1 MIPLSYRVE
10 PVTKLAYDADLKALA
25 LLDSWRFLLRGIKIM
40 FRCFA
45 SAIIAFL
52 IMWMLM
58 WNNAKY
64 SRIEKKQLCF
74 KAAIIAYVLRSIIFF
89 ITGI

>member
-1 MIPLSYRVE
+1 
-10 PVTKLAYDADLKALA
+10 
-25 LLDSWRFLLRGIKIM
+25 M

-45 SAIIAFL
+45 AAIIAFL
-52 IMWMLM
+52 ILLMLL

-64 SRIEKKQLCF
+64 SRIEKMQLCF
-74 KAAIIAYVLRSIIFF
+74 KAVIMAYVFWSIIFF

>member
-1 MIPLSYRVE
+1 
-10 PVTKLAYDADLKALA
+10 
-25 LLDSWRFLLRGIKIM
+25 M

-74 KAAIIAYVLRSIIFF
+74 KAAIIAYVLRSIMFF

>member
-1 MIPLSYRVE
+1 ML
-10 PVTKLAYDADLKALA
+10 
-25 LLDSWRFLLRGIKIM
+25 M
-40 FRCFA
+40 CFS

-52 IMWMLM
+52 ILRMLL

-64 SRIEKKQLCF
+64 SRIEKMQLCF
-74 KAAIIAYVLRSIIFF
+74 KAAILAYILRSIMFF